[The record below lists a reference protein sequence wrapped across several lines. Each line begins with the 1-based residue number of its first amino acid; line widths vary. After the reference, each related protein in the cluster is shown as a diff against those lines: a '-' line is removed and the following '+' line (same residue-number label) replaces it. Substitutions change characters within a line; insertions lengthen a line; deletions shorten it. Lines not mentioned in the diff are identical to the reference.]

1 MGGSDVSP
9 SPSLR
14 LALAGAWWA
23 LRGRGL
29 EGRGRG
35 GRGLEGR
42 GWGRVL
48 ALLEAVGGGAP
59 ALLRPRHRARLSLG
73 LRAQVVT
80 SLLREL
86 GPAPAVLDALDWLF
100 PEGAGPAGGH
110 ALGPPQELPLVG
122 VAEEHF
128 REQVLGILG
137 SGRGLEPFLQE
148 YGPCFRR
155 SLFRLFLEFLGRV
168 ESALPP
174 PDLPQLERLCRSH
187 APPGSRPRPLSRLQR
202 YFAEVRHAHPAPLPR
217 PLPAEK
223 TPLTRKPRPCRRR
236 LRPLRMAPLDADG
249 ERDRDRHRT
258 HGQGERPVWTSTDQY
273 GPVER
278 IKERV
283 EEKEGIPPQQQ
294 RLIYSG
300 KQMNDEK
307 TAADYKIQGGS
318 VLHLV
323 LALRGG
329 VARP

>member
-137 SGRGLEPFLQE
+137 SGRGLEPFL
-148 YGPCFRR
+148 
-155 SLFRLFLEFLGRV
+155 
-168 ESALPP
+168 
-174 PDLPQLERLCRSH
+174 QLERLCRSH

>member
-73 LRAQVVT
+73 LRA
-80 SLLREL
+80 
-86 GPAPAVLDALDWLF
+86 
-100 PEGAGPAGGH
+100 
-110 ALGPPQELPLVG
+110 
-122 VAEEHF
+122 
-128 REQVLGILG
+128 
-137 SGRGLEPFLQE
+137 QE

>member
-1 MGGSDVSP
+1 MLLVCGLGLLGPTGTSPVQTGFSPPTPPPSP

-236 LRPLRMAPLDADG
+236 LRPLRMAPLGEFPSLAWSEPFSQRGEAWAANELLRVDFGSQSQRDAVG
-249 ERDRDRHRT
+249 ERYD
-258 HGQGERPVWTSTDQY
+258 
-273 GPVER
+273 
-278 IKERV
+278 
-283 EEKEGIPPQQQ
+283 
-294 RLIYSG
+294 
-300 KQMNDEK
+300 
-307 TAADYKIQGGS
+307 A
-318 VLHLV
+318 
-323 LALRGG
+323 
-329 VARP
+329 